1 MSDAVNLPGVASGVR
16 TESRRPRPPL
26 LRLQESGEHQ
36 PERHATWTELFFD
49 LIFVVAIAQLAA
61 GLRADVSLSGA
72 LIFVGLFA
80 PVWWTWTTYAY
91 LADLFDADE
100 GPFRLVLLGAMLFV
114 GGMAAT
120 IPDAF
125 HGHTAAFAI
134 TYLLLR
140 LDLLALYAWAW
151 RSDTRLR
158 RLIGVHL
165 IGFGAGGAIW
175 ALSLLFSGAA
185 RYVVWAV
192 AILIDLGTG
201 LVAYLG
207 SDEVPRHRS
216 HMPERFGLFGLIVLG
231 EAVVAVSAATA
242 GSNWTFSAA
251 LAAVF
256 GFALVAGLWWVYF
269 ARFDGSVFD
278 WAFEGGMPARRRSFV
293 FGYGHL
299 LVFLAFTAIGAGLR
313 LGVDTA
319 LGHGSSRSA
328 ERLLG
333 LAVIASLLALTIV
346 QWSTPASLPG
356 RAILG
361 RGVLAAAGLAV
372 ALLAGRLSILAAMGM
387 LAAVVG
393 AAAVLDAAAFS
404 RSLRLPSA
412 APRNRPA
419 ARGARASRD

>member
-1 MSDAVNLPGVASGVR
+1 MSDAVTLLVVTSGVG
-16 TESRRPRPPL
+16 TESRRARPPL
-26 LRLQESGEHQ
+26 LRLQEADENQ
-36 PERHATWTELFFD
+36 LERHATWTELFFD

-72 LIFVGLFA
+72 LIFIGLFA

-151 RSDTRLR
+151 LSDTRLR
-158 RLIGVHL
+158 RLVGVHL

-175 ALSLLFSGAA
+175 ALSLLFAGAA

-192 AILIDLGTG
+192 AIVVDLATG
-201 LVAYLG
+201 LVAYLR

-216 HMPERFGLFGLIVLG
+216 HMPERFGLFALIVLG
-231 EAVVAVSAATA
+231 ESVIAVSAATA
-242 GSNWTFSAA
+242 GWHWTFSAV

-256 GFALVAGLWWVYF
+256 GFALVAGLWWLYF

-278 WAFEGGMPARRRSFV
+278 WAFDGGMAERRRSFV

-299 LVFLAFTAIGAGLR
+299 LVFIAFTAVGAGLR
-313 LGVDTA
+313 QGIDAA
-319 LGHGSSRSA
+319 LGHGSVGSA

-333 LAVIASLLALTIV
+333 LTVIASLLALTIV
-346 QWSTPASLPG
+346 QHAAPASLPG
-356 RAILG
+356 RAMLG
-361 RGVLAAAGLAV
+361 RAGLGAV
-372 ALLAGRLSILAAMGM
+372 ALVIVLLAGQLSILAAMAA

-393 AAAVLDAAAFS
+393 LALALDAFS
-404 RSLRLPSA
+404 WSLRLPSA
-412 APRNRPA
+412 APRSRRA
-419 ARGARASRD
+419 ARGARASRG